1 MSRDASEQRRI
12 TRIALEAAGP
22 DAGFALAGSGAIR
35 EHGFIDRPT
44 EDVDLFTTQSAQHEF
59 APALG
64 RVVAALQEA
73 GYDVEIRERHPCFSR
88 LVVTRDS
95 SEPVATVDLGV
106 DWRAEDPVRLA
117 VGSVLA
123 PDDAVGNK
131 VAALFSRGEARD
143 YLDVDR
149 IRASGRY
156 RDQRLIEL
164 GHRSDLGF
172 EITQF
177 VRRLEEVGR
186 VQPFEVAIYEV
197 SPEQLRA
204 VKDRCLAWARE
215 LCARP
220 VGDPIPPCGQV
231 ADSDGMPD
239 PRN

>member
-22 DAGFALAGSGAIR
+22 EAGFALAGSGAIR
-35 EHGFIDRPT
+35 EHGFINRPT
-44 EDVDLFTTQSAQHEF
+44 ADVDLFTTQSAQHEF
-59 APALG
+59 ASALE

-73 GYDVEIRERHPCFSR
+73 GYDVEIREQHPCFSR
-88 LVVTRDS
+88 LVLSRGS
-95 SEPVATVDLGV
+95 AEPAVTVDLGV

-117 VGSVLA
+117 VGPVLA

-149 IRASGRY
+149 IRASGR
-156 RDQRLIEL
+156 LIEL
-164 GHRSDLGF
+164 GHRADLGF

-186 VQPFEVAIYEV
+186 IQPFEVAIYEV

-239 PRN
+239 SRN

>member
-1 MSRDASEQRRI
+1 MQ
-12 TRIALEAAGP
+12 LVGP
-22 DAGFALAGSGAIR
+22 
-35 EHGFIDRPT
+35 
-44 EDVDLFTTQSAQHEF
+44 
-59 APALG
+59 
-64 RVVAALQEA
+64 
-73 GYDVEIRERHPCFSR
+73 
-88 LVVTRDS
+88 
-95 SEPVATVDLGV
+95 
-106 DWRAEDPVRLA
+106 
-117 VGSVLA
+117 VLA

-156 RDQRLIEL
+156 RDRRLIEL
-164 GHRSDLGF
+164 GHRADLGF

-186 VQPFEVAIYEV
+186 IQPFEVAIYEV

-215 LCARP
+215 LRAR
-220 VGDPIPPCGQV
+220 VCGDPIPPCGQD